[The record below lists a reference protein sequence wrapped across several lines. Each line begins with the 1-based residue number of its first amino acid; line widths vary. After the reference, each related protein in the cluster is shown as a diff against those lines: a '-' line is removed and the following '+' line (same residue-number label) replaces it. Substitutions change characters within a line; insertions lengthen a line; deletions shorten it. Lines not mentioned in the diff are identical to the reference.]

1 MTFKDTVTKFQSF
14 QKNQTYKMKQNE
26 KIKHEII
33 KNFGVAYKAFG
44 LSKLMGHIVALLIY
58 SQEPVSLEEI
68 ARNLHRSKGPVSQIL
83 RRLRDKGLIRRVWQ
97 PTSRK
102 DFYEIQPEIF
112 EIAYRNNLELIR
124 SNTRLAKQF
133 KNLISK
139 EKSSDYET
147 LKKRIN
153 EMERFYELMEGYHED
168 FLKAW
173 SKERAKIYK

>member
-1 MTFKDTVTKFQSF
+1 MFQKFQM
-14 QKNQTYKMKQNE
+14 NKMKSNE
-26 KIKHEII
+26 KIKNEII

-58 SQEPVSLEEI
+58 SQAPISLEEI
-68 ARNLHRSKGPVSQIL
+68 AKNLHRSKGPVSQIL

-102 DFYEIQPEIF
+102 DFYEIQPEVF

-124 SNTRLAKQF
+124 SNTRLARHF
-133 KNLISK
+133 KGIIAK
-139 EKSSDYET
+139 EKTEDHDI
-147 LKKRIN
+147 LKKRIE
-153 EMERFYELMEGYHED
+153 EMEKFYELMEQYHEE

-173 SKERAKIYK
+173 SKERTKIYK

>member
-1 MTFKDTVTKFQSF
+1 
-14 QKNQTYKMKQNE
+14 MKTNE
-26 KIKHEII
+26 KIKNEII

-58 SQEPVSLEEI
+58 SQEPISLEDI
-68 ARNLHRSKGPVSQIL
+68 AKNLHRSKGPVSQIL
-83 RRLRDKGLIRRVWQ
+83 RRLRDRGLIRRVWQ

-102 DFYEIQPEIF
+102 DFYEIQPEVF

-124 SNTRLAKQF
+124 SNNRLAKQL
-133 KNLISK
+133 KNTVEK
-139 EKSSDYET
+139 EKSADYEI
-147 LKKRIN
+147 LKLRLS
-153 EMERFYELMEGYHED
+153 EMEKFYELMESYHED